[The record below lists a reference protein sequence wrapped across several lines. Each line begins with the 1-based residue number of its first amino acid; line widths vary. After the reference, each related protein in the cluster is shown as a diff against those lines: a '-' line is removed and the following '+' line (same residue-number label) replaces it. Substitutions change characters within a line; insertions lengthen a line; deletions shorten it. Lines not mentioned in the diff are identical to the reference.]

1 MKPRFPAFPVG
12 FFALLSLLGLILTAP
27 FAVAQTNVVW
37 VIPIEGEITSA
48 TAQFVASRI
57 IQANDAQPLAVVLY
71 IDTPGGQIV
80 AAERI
85 VNTILQDAQVP
96 TIAVVANA
104 FSAGAIIA
112 MSAEEVAMLPG
123 SSIGAATVIN
133 ALTGESAGDKVNSAW
148 RAQFRS
154 VAEARG
160 RNAQV
165 AEAMVSERIEIPGLS
180 TTEELVTL
188 TPAQALEFNIA
199 DIQARNLRDALEQL
213 GYGGVTLERL
223 EPNLAERL
231 GGNLANP
238 LIAAA
243 LLVVGIGGILLEVL
257 SPGFGIP
264 GIIGILAF
272 AAFGIGAFIATPAG
286 PIDLLLIMA
295 GVILLTV
302 EVLFI
307 PDFGLA
313 GLLGIGAIITAII
326 RIFPNTDQLVGVL
339 GYSALFS
346 VVLVIGFFWMLPN
359 SRFTKIFGLSTRLA
373 NLPGTTPEQARLIAS
388 YDYLLNARGVSS
400 SDLRPAGV
408 ARFGT
413 ERIDVVTEGGY
424 VPSGSDVE
432 VVRVEGNR
440 VVVRLIEG

>member
-1 MKPRFPAFPVG
+1 MSKLLRVLPAG
-12 FFALLSLLGLILTAP
+12 LGALTLCCALLVPAAAQALTN
-27 FAVAQTNVVW
+27 TVW

-48 TAQFVASRI
+48 TAQFVSSRLN
-57 IQANDAQPLAVVLY
+57 QANDAQPLAVVLY
-71 IDTPGGQIV
+71 IDTPGGQII

-85 VNTILQDAQVP
+85 VNSVLQDAQVP

-104 FSAGAIIA
+104 LSAGAIIA

-123 SSIGAATVIN
+123 SSIGAATAIN
-133 ALTGESAGDKVNSAW
+133 VLTGESAGEKVNSAW

-160 RNAQV
+160 RNAEV

-180 TTEELVTL
+180 TSEELVTL
-188 TPAQALEFNIA
+188 TPAQAVEFNIA
-199 DIQARNLRDALEQL
+199 DIRANNLRDALEQL
-213 GYGGVTLERL
+213 GYSGVTIERL

-231 GGNLANP
+231 GGSLANP

-257 SPGFGIP
+257 SPGFGLP
-264 GIIGILAF
+264 GIIGLLAI
-272 AAFGIGAFIATPAG
+272 AAFGVGAFIATPAG
-286 PIDLLLIMA
+286 PIDLLLIIA
-295 GVILLTV
+295 GVILLMV

-326 RIFPNTDQLVGVL
+326 RIFPSTEQLVGVL

-373 NLPGTTPEQARLIAS
+373 NAPGATPEQAHLVAS
-388 YDYLLNARGVSS
+388 YDYLLKARGVSS

-408 ARFGT
+408 ARFGS

-424 VPSGSDVE
+424 VPSGSEIE

-440 VVVRLIEG
+440 VVVRPVEG